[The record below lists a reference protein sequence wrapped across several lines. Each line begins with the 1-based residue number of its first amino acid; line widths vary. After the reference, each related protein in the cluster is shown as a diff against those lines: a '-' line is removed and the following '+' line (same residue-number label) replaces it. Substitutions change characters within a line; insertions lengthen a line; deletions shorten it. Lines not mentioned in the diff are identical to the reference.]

1 MKLSRR
7 VSWFLV
13 AFGVWSW
20 IVWVTFVKNLWA
32 DASGLAFHHGDHSH
46 PTAYFWIHLTL
57 AIASTVLGTAI
68 GVLGIR
74 GLRALHRGSPAA
86 ESRSGS
92 GSGSTSDPKPGN
104 ATVR

>member
-13 AFGVWSW
+13 AFGAWSW
-20 IVWVTFVKNLWA
+20 MVWTTFVKNLWK

-57 AIASTVLGTAI
+57 AIVSTILGTVI

-74 GLRALHRGSPAA
+74 GLLALRRKPAAGAGEADSAAEASPAERDA
-86 ESRSGS
+86 LTR
-92 GSGSTSDPKPGN
+92 
-104 ATVR
+104 

>member
-20 IVWVTFVKNLWA
+20 IVWTTFVKNLWK

-46 PTAYFWIHLTL
+46 PTAYFWIHLAL
-57 AIASTVLGTAI
+57 AITSTVLGTAI
-68 GVLGIR
+68 GVLGVR
-74 GLRALHRGSPAA
+74 GLRALRRTQDVPRPPTAPPTPSPDHP
-86 ESRSGS
+86 
-92 GSGSTSDPKPGN
+92 TPHPT
-104 ATVR
+104 ATR

>member
-20 IVWVTFVKNLWA
+20 IVWVTFVKNLWQ

-46 PTAYFWIHLTL
+46 PTAYFWIHLAL
-57 AIASTVLGTAI
+57 AITSTVLGTAI
-68 GVLGIR
+68 GVLGLR
-74 GLRALHRGSPAA
+74 GLRALHRGTPAA
-86 ESRSGS
+86 GSEREPESE
-92 GSGSTSDPKPGN
+92 PKPDN
-104 ATVR
+104 ATAR